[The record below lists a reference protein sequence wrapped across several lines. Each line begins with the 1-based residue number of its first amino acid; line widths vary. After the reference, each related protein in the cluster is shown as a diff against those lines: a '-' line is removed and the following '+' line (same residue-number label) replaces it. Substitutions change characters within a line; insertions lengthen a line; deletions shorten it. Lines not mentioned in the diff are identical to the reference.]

1 MEVEKILE
9 EAKKAKN
16 AGAERFCMGAGWR
29 KLHDRD
35 TEKACEIVA
44 EVKKL
49 GLETCMTLGML
60 SKTQAVKLKEAGHK
74 LILWTNR
81 GDNEEYKSVLEA
93 IEWCKNKGLEFD
105 CINKNLPETE
115 MKKISGYSPKIM
127 ADYYIDD
134 KALAFNTSIAMS
146 NTLSF
151 LQNIRD
157 IDNEQM

>member
-1 MEVEKILE
+1 M
-9 EAKKAKN
+9 KN
-16 AGAERFCMGAGWR
+16 
-29 KLHDRD
+29 KLTFAVDFD
-35 TEKACEIVA
+35 GTLCSYAFPNIGEQTEHQKQLLDLLI
-44 EVKKL
+44 
-49 GLETCMTLGML
+49 
-60 SKTQAVKLKEAGHK
+60 KLKEAGHK

-81 GDNEEYKSVLEA
+81 GDNEEYKSLLEA

-134 KALAFNTSIAMS
+134 KALAFNTSIDMS

>member
-1 MEVEKILE
+1 M
-9 EAKKAKN
+9 KN
-16 AGAERFCMGAGWR
+16 
-29 KLHDRD
+29 KLTFAVDFD
-35 TEKACEIVA
+35 GTLCSYAFPNIGEQTEHQKQLLDLLI
-44 EVKKL
+44 
-49 GLETCMTLGML
+49 
-60 SKTQAVKLKEAGHK
+60 KLKEAGHK

-81 GDNEEYKSVLEA
+81 GDNEEYKSLLEA

>member
-1 MEVEKILE
+1 M
-9 EAKKAKN
+9 KN
-16 AGAERFCMGAGWR
+16 
-29 KLHDRD
+29 KLTFAVDFD
-35 TEKACEIVA
+35 GTLCSYAFPNIGEQTEHQKQLLDLLI
-44 EVKKL
+44 
-49 GLETCMTLGML
+49 
-60 SKTQAVKLKEAGHK
+60 KLKEAGHK

-81 GDNEEYKSVLEA
+81 GDNEEYKSLSEA

-157 IDNEQM
+157 INNEQM

>member
-1 MEVEKILE
+1 M
-9 EAKKAKN
+9 KN
-16 AGAERFCMGAGWR
+16 
-29 KLHDRD
+29 KLTFAVDFD
-35 TEKACEIVA
+35 GTLCSYAFPNIGEQTEHQKQLLDLLI
-44 EVKKL
+44 
-49 GLETCMTLGML
+49 
-60 SKTQAVKLKEAGHK
+60 KLKEAGHK

-81 GDNEEYKSVLEA
+81 GDNEEYKSLLEA

-157 IDNEQM
+157 INNEQM